1 MHLPLKYVIDL
12 KWDVTSFIYF
22 DAVCRSLSRL
32 HIYWTKIVSENLE
45 IVQINK
51 KMPWKNCS
59 SGIYLKRG
67 ETPKKYFR
75 KFFAPEKCLT
85 GNLSREKNPE
95 ICRTGKLSHRKFVA
109 LWPSGNLSRRKIV
122 SLEICRRSNFRK
134 FVALENCRT
143 GILSRTHMV

>member
-67 ETPKKYFR
+67 ETPKKIFPEIFRTGKMSHR
-75 KFFAPEKCLT
+75 KFVAREKSGNLSYRKIVPPKICRTLTIGKFVAPENCLT
-85 GNLSREKNPE
+85 GNLSQEQFSE
-95 ICRTGKLSHRKFVA
+95 ICRTGKLSHRNVY
-109 LWPSGNLSRRKIV
+109 PTR
-122 SLEICRRSNFRK
+122 
-134 FVALENCRT
+134 
-143 GILSRTHMV
+143 